1 MFFLGLITRCKDE
14 FFIKKFI
21 LVSQNFLDNYQLI
34 NFDILTIPYSDHF
47 PILFDF
53 TPI

>member
-14 FFIKKFI
+14 VFIKKFI
-21 LVSQNFLDNYQLI
+21 LVSQNFLINLKII
-34 NFDILTIPYSDHF
+34 NFDIVTIPYSDHF

-53 TPI
+53 KPI